1 MSKFCDKTT
10 VTFIGG
16 KGGDGA
22 VSFRREKHVPRGG
35 PDGGDGGD
43 GGSVVLVANDNI
55 NTLIDFNTKKR
66 FKADDGGNGAKKL
79 CFGKTGENL
88 VLQVPAG
95 TLILNQESGETLA
108 DLKKHGQM
116 FVIARG
122 GRGGLGN
129 TNFKSS
135 IHKAPRFAENGEE
148 GETIDVTMELQLVAD
163 VGIIGFPSAGKST
176 LIAKISNARPK
187 IADYPFTTLIPN
199 LGVVDMRDFD
209 KRQKDS
215 FVVADIPGLIE
226 GAHKGKGLGH
236 EFLRHVSRTEILV
249 HLIDPTRQDPSDYK
263 TINNELE
270 AHDKRLAKKEQIVAI
285 SKADMLQKEQMD
297 EFMTALKKKY
307 PSLKKKEIHIISS
320 MTGEG
325 IKELVF
331 TLFEEVKKLRA
342 ARATALEEELVQ
354 AQQVTE
360 KVFRPHLGKK
370 KFEVRFVRKKTEA
383 ASGKDRR
390 TFDVTGDRIEQVVKM
405 TDISNEEGV
414 ERIYHFLRK
423 MGIKKELQKKGA
435 KPGDRIRIAGK
446 IIIMRP

>member
-16 KGGDGA
+16 NGGNGA

-35 PDGGDGGD
+35 PDGGDGGN
-43 GGSVVLVANDNI
+43 GGSIVLIANDNI

-66 FKADDGGNGAKKL
+66 FQADDGVNGAKKL
-79 CFGKTGENL
+79 CAGKNGENL

-95 TLILNQESGETLA
+95 TLLINQNTGDTLA

-116 FVIARG
+116 FVVARG

-129 TNFKSS
+129 ANFKSS
-135 IHKAPRFAENGEE
+135 VHRAPRFAENGEE
-148 GETIDVTMELQLVAD
+148 GESIMVTMELQLVAD

-209 KRQKDS
+209 KRMKES

-249 HLIDPTRQDPSDYK
+249 HLIDPTRNNPSDYK
-263 TINNELE
+263 IINNELE
-270 AHDKRLAKKEQIVAI
+270 AHDKRLATKEQIIAV
-285 SKADMLQKEQMD
+285 SKKDILQQEDMETFLKE
-297 EFMTALKKKY
+297 LKKKY
-307 PSLKKKEIHIISS
+307 PSLKKREIHVISS

-331 TLFEEVKKLRA
+331 TLFEEVKKLRQKRTTQLESELA
-342 ARATALEEELVQ
+342 AAENI
-354 AQQVTE
+354 TE
-360 KVFRPHLGKK
+360 KVFRPHLKKK
-370 KFEVRFVRKKTEA
+370 KFEVRFVRKKQEA
-383 ASGKDRR
+383 ATGKDRR

-405 TDISNEEGV
+405 TDTKNEEGV
-414 ERIYHFLRK
+414 ERIYHFLNK
-423 MGIKKELQKKGA
+423 MGIKKELQQKGA
-435 KPGDRIRIAGK
+435 KAGDRIRIAGK